1 MAKIM
6 LEFSEAEVGALLLLL
21 KLGMDF
27 YTGNPAGDALE
38 ALRSVPNR
46 VIDGMIAKVSR
57 AGSAAARAES
67 ANGRTVPR

>member
-1 MAKIM
+1 MATTT
-6 LEFSEAEVGALLLLL
+6 LELNQWEVAALLVLV

-46 VIDGMIAKVSR
+46 VIDGVIAKVSR
-57 AGSAAARAES
+57 AGTAALNAES
-67 ANGRTVPR
+67 TNGRTVPR